1 MASKETTS
9 TRRGQHRVHPV
20 PEEPAVGTAEALL
33 TDHHLDRHRAR
44 ACAIPN
50 EMAAA
55 KAPLTRLNNSPSN
68 AAEGKPLA
76 KSSMKDGNNARIAC
90 KAISVAEI
98 NGVHAP

>member
-1 MASKETTS
+1 VVSTAYTPYRENQLSAPPRLCLPTTIL
-9 TRRGQHRVHPV
+9 T
-20 PEEPAVGTAEALL
+20 GTGP
-33 TDHHLDRHRAR
+33 R

-55 KAPLTRLNNSPSN
+55 KAPLTRLNNPPSN

-76 KSSMKDGNNARIAC
+76 KSSMKDGSNARIAC

-98 NGVHAP
+98 NGVHAL